1 MSEENYKCEF
11 CKKDFSTKGSLVTH
25 KKTAKYCLSLQG
37 KECIDFSCDFCN
49 KNFTLKQSFQEHSLI
64 CKKKQEVDLNT
75 KQSVLQN
82 RIDRLEEQIKDT
94 DEKLKEKD
102 VQLKQKDAYIVKI
115 EDLLKK
121 ANETIAEIAKQPK
134 TTNNTDNR
142 VQTQNINFDIDNI
155 AKITSVLE
163 NHLTPDVLSRGQEG
177 VADMLKEHLLQSEGK
192 PIYECTDVSR
202 QKFQFHNVHGD
213 IEIDPKANRLIKNLS
228 KSGIFEKA
236 HTNGSKLWTKNGKVD
251 SYRQGVHLPA
261 VTEVLDLDSGDTKKF
276 TKFRSKLA
284 SITAKQ

>member
-1 MSEENYKCEF
+1 MNIELLECEF
-11 CKKDFSTKGSLVTH
+11 CDKTFSTKSNLVNHQRT
-25 KKTAKYCLSLQG
+25 TKYCLKLQG
-37 KECIDFSCDFCN
+37 KENKKYTCNLCDKDFTAN
-49 KNFTLKQSFQEHSLI
+49 QSLQEHYVS
-64 CKKKQEVDLNT
+64 CKKINEKY
-75 KQSVLQN
+75 QN
-82 RIDRLEEQIKDT
+82 QLKEKDGLLKEK
-94 DEKLKEKD
+94 DEKLKEQD
-102 VQLKQKDAYIVKI
+102 ILLKQKDSYIEKI
-115 EDLLKK
+115 EDLLQK
-121 ANETIAEIAKQPK
+121 ANDTIAEIAKQPK

-142 VQTQNINFDIDNI
+142 VQTQHINFDIDNI
-155 AKITSVLE
+155 AKITSILE

>member
-1 MSEENYKCEF
+1 MEIELLECEF
-11 CKKDFSTKGSLVTH
+11 CEKTFSTKSNLVNHQRT
-25 KKTAKYCLSLQG
+25 TKYCLKLQG
-37 KECIDFSCDFCN
+37 KENKKYTCNLCDKDFTVN
-49 KNFTLKQSFQEHSLI
+49 QSLQEHYVS
-64 CKKKQEVDLNT
+64 CKKINDKYQ
-75 KQSVLQN
+75 
-82 RIDRLEEQIKDT
+82 EQIKDK
-94 DEKLKEKD
+94 DEKLKEQD
-102 VQLKQKDAYIVKI
+102 ILLKQKDAYISKL

-134 TTNNTDNR
+134 TTNNNTDNR

-236 HTNGSKLWTKNGKVD
+236 HTTGSKLWTKNGKVD

-261 VTEVLDLDSGDTKKF
+261 VTEVLDLDSGDSKKF